1 MSLMTKSRSYL
12 SFFVVMCLTQE
23 LAAFAA
29 LLVQGVILTDEG
41 SFVNRA
47 GYITIIFHLGVK

>member
-1 MSLMTKSRSYL
+1 MYLMTKSRSYL

-29 LLVQGVILTDEG
+29 LLVQGFVLTDKG
-41 SFVNRA
+41 SFVNPA
-47 GYITIIFHLGVK
+47 GHVTIIFHLGVK